1 MAWNEP
7 GNNGNDND
15 KDPWGGGRK
24 GGDQGPPDIDEVVRN
39 LTKKFNSLFGGGQW
53 LRFYWV
59 FLQRRRWLVC
69 GTNRRP
75 RGRRGR
81 GLGIYGCL
89 YCRCGGTGCGV
100 ALR

>member
-39 LTKKFNSLFGGGQW
+39 LTKKFNSLFGGGAVVPV
-53 LRFYWV
+53 LLGLPPAAAV
-59 FLQRRRWLVC
+59 ACLQD
-69 GTNRRP
+69 
-75 RGRRGR
+75 
-81 GLGIYGCL
+81 
-89 YCRCGGTGCGV
+89 
-100 ALR
+100 

>member
-39 LTKKFNSLFGGGQW
+39 LTKKFNSLFGGG
-53 LRFYWV
+53 
-59 FLQRRRWLVC
+59 
-69 GTNRRP
+69 GSGSGST
-75 RGRRGR
+75 GSSSG
-81 GLGIYGCL
+81 GGGGCL
-89 YCRCGGTGCGV
+89 RD
-100 ALR
+100 